1 METYATA
8 DYKLV
13 VAMFL
18 DQCTGPEDNSA
29 IQCVVRSRVG
39 RAFFRSYRQKEIE
52 CKERSD
58 SSDKLSTQ
66 QKLSSRGQ
74 GKSKSNQ
81 VLNSIFC
88 DKNLNSIS
96 LFNC

>member
-29 IQCVVRSRVG
+29 IQCGGGSSEG
-39 RAFFRSYRQKEIE
+39 RAFFRSYRQKEIG
-52 CKERSD
+52 CKEKSD
-58 SSDKLSTQ
+58 TSDKLSTQ
-66 QKLSSRGQ
+66 QKLSPRGQ
-74 GKSKSNQ
+74 GKPKSNL
-81 VLNSIFC
+81 VLNSIFV
-88 DKNLNSIS
+88 IRI
-96 LFNC
+96 